1 VVEGASGARA
11 AGEWGGRVN
20 TAPTPRDIVAFAL
33 RVIFWSAA
41 FLALWYAAARPVS
54 MLAAWGAAC
63 LVEAVAPVERA
74 RPVWQNGGVVF
85 EVEMDST
92 TAYRNRMRAG
102 TVLEVPADPRK
113 QTYGLAFFLA
123 LLFASRPRR
132 VALKALGGAAVLA
145 VLSAIGVA
153 SEVALQLDAL
163 PGPSGSPL
171 IEAGAVARNLAALGF
186 QLGTLIFP
194 TVGPVML
201 WVAMD
206 TRLVRRLGVG
216 PKAPPDEAAA

>member
-1 VVEGASGARA
+1 
-11 AGEWGGRVN
+11 VN
-20 TAPTPRDIVAFAL
+20 SAPTTRDIIAFAL
-33 RVIFWSAA
+33 RVIFWSAVL
-41 FLALWYAAARPVS
+41 LALWYAAARPVS
-54 MLAAWGAAC
+54 MVAAWGAAR

-74 RPVWQNGGVVF
+74 RPSWRDGGVVF
-85 EVEMDST
+85 EIEMDGAT
-92 TAYRNRMRAG
+92 TYRSRMPAG

-123 LLFASRPRR
+123 LLLASRPPR
-132 VALKALGGAAVLA
+132 VALKAVGGAAVLA

-153 SEVALQLDAL
+153 SEVALQLGAL
-163 PGPSGSPL
+163 PGPTGAPL
-171 IEAGAVARNLAALGF
+171 IVAGAVARNLAALGY

-206 TRLVRRLGVG
+206 TRLVRRFGMG